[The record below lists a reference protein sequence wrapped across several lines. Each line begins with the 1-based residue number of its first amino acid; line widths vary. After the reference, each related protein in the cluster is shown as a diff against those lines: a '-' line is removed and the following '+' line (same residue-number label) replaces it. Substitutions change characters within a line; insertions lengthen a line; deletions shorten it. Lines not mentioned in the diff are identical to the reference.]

1 MGVAT
6 ERSGSK
12 GGRGW
17 SYRRLLSSARRME
30 LQEAAVRM
38 VELQGNLARETLSVL
53 LHLRGEEEQQKDKR
67 SREKSRE

>member
-1 MGVAT
+1 MELQEAPVKCQEDGALQEAPV
-6 ERSGSK
+6 
-12 GGRGW
+12 
-17 SYRRLLSSARRME
+17 RRME
-30 LQEAAVRM
+30 LREAAVRM